1 MTEHPENRPIVTE
14 VALPIVRSDPKNALG
29 LSDRE
34 RSYRAMHRQRDGFKS
49 DSKPR
54 KRARIDDEPARN
66 GDRFLASPWKFSRLH
81 APLGAARSIFC
92 TWSLVFATLFMFG
105 AEPAW
110 ANKTGAEHF
119 LNGVG
124 LACADC
130 LTPTNSSDRVPAM
143 LRTKTRP
150 GSARRSGPRALRRRP
165 EESAG
170 SSSAVPTVLI
180 GHSMLFREGLKL
192 ILGATQFKVVA
203 SAASLEEL
211 TSQSSVG
218 SEAGIYILSA
228 GDNSATVAAEIRAAK
243 ALYPSA
249 RCVVLHDH
257 YDPLAVSAAMDAGAA
272 AYLLKSN
279 GKDALVKAL
288 EMVMLGSTVLPAV
301 TRQPVATASPTQ
313 EYRPMPR
320 ATEAHDAQ
328 RPQGNGLAHH
338 LSTREIET
346 LYGLQ
351 AGSSNKHIARKFSI
365 AEATVKVHVKAILR
379 KIRVEN
385 RTQAAIWAIE
395 HLPPRPVIERLRME
409 VGASGAP
416 SVEPRDFRQTAAS

>member
-1 MTEHPENRPIVTE
+1 MADHSKNRPRAAE
-14 VALPIVRSDPKNALG
+14 VEFPIILLNTKNP
-29 LSDRE
+29 LSLLDRK
-34 RSYRAMHRQRDGFKS
+34 RSYQGRRRRCDEFRADLP
-49 DSKPR
+49 PR
-54 KRARIDDEPARN
+54 KHIRIADDPTRGE
-66 GDRFLASPWKFSRLH
+66 DRFLPSPRELGRSRS
-81 APLGAARSIFC
+81 PLGAALSIFC
-92 TWSLVFATLFMFG
+92 AWTLIFAVIAMFG
-105 AEPAW
+105 SEPAL
-110 ANKTGAEHF
+110 ARTGAGEDG
-119 LNGVG
+119 LNGAW

-130 LTPTNSSDRVPAM
+130 LTPINPSDRVPVM

-150 GSARRSGPRALRRRP
+150 VTARRSAPRALRRRP
-165 EESAG
+165 EES
-170 SSSAVPTVLI
+170 SSRSSVVPTVLI

-192 ILGATQFKVVA
+192 ILGATQFEVVA

-211 TSQSSVG
+211 ASRSSTTP
-218 SEAGIYILSA
+218 EAGIFILGA
-228 GDNSATVAAEIRAAK
+228 GDNSAAAAAEIRTTK

-249 RCVVLHDH
+249 RCVVLHKY
-257 YDPLAVSAAMDAGAA
+257 YDPLAVTAAMDAGAA

-301 TRQPVATASPTQ
+301 TRQPTATASSSHEHRTP
-313 EYRPMPR
+313 PR
-320 ATEAHDAQ
+320 ATEAHDVQ
-328 RPQGNGLAHH
+328 RVQGNGLAHH

-395 HLPPRPVIERLRME
+395 HLPPQPAIERLRMG
-409 VGASGAP
+409 VGASSA
-416 SVEPRDFRQTAAS
+416 SSSEPHAFRQTATS